1 MSRFYLSIGKGNS
14 VMQDYAINTDVS
26 IGDLR
31 LVDVEAIARGVTDTW
46 FNQSL
51 CRVNDCVIRLG
62 VVEGEFHWHKH
73 DLEDEFFFVVDGRL
87 FIDLEER
94 SVELGPKQGFTV
106 PRGVVHRTRAPERTV
121 MLMMEGSGV
130 VPTGD

>member
-1 MSRFYLSIGKGNS
+1 
-14 VMQDYAINTDVS
+14 MQSYAINTDIS

-31 LVDVEAIARGVTDTW
+31 LIDLTAIAGAVTERW

-73 DLEDEFFFVVDGRL
+73 DLEDEFFLVIEGRL
-87 FIDLEER
+87 FIDLEGET
-94 SVELGPKQGFTV
+94 VELAPQQGFTV
-106 PRGVVHRTRAPERTV
+106 PRGVTHRTRAPQRTV

>member
-1 MSRFYLSIGKGNS
+1 
-14 VMQDYAINTDVS
+14 MQDYAINTDVS
-26 IGDLR
+26 VGDLR
-31 LVDVEAIARGVTDTW
+31 LVDVDAISQSVTDTW

-73 DLEDEFFFVVDGRL
+73 DLEDEFFFVVEGNL
-87 FIDLEER
+87 LIDLEDR
-94 SVELGPKQGFTV
+94 TVQLGPKQGFTV
-106 PRGVVHRTRAPERTV
+106 PRGVVHRTRALERTV